1 VSLTQLAI
9 ERSAALGLRRISAFG
24 PWGVSLAQL
33 NQYALLISLIRG
45 DSGVMLLLELKPEA
59 KRSQR
64 EEVN

>member
-9 ERSAALGLRRISAFG
+9 ERSAALGLRRISAF
-24 PWGVSLAQL
+24 VSLAQL